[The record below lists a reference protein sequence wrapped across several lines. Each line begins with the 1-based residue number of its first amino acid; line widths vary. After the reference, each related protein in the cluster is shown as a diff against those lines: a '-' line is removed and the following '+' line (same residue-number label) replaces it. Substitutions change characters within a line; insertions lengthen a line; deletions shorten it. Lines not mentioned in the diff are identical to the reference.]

1 MLKIISPIDN
11 YNDTI
16 TYKGHTITFSN
27 CVIKN
32 KLNLNYEKIHRNIEI
47 ENCEFITDE
56 CSICSSMKNVIITN
70 NSIVVNSSQGK
81 EFSIDNISIVSK
93 NAASIICKNH
103 KRLRIDRKLN
113 LKINTVYYGI
123 IVLDDSELRIIGNGE
138 VIIDSYDGIRCERF
152 SKLLIL
158 TYPNSLTI
166 LNSIVNSRII
176 RCMPHSEFRFVNYSF
191 VGFKLT
197 NEIHVNANSKFLVI
211 TNNEFCFKGVI
222 ESGQETLMKNDGN
235 FQFQSSNDSS
245 MIDVNKLV
253 LNNKYINGNEF
264 VEDLTKIL
272 INDLGKE
279 FDLIFNPEFPINF
292 DKMFDVLPSKN
303 KLKDH

>member
-32 KLNLNYEKIHRNIEI
+32 KLNLNYEKVHRNIEI

-70 NSIVVNSSQGK
+70 NSIIVNKSQGK

-103 KRLRIDRKLN
+103 KRLRISRKLN

-123 IVLDDSELRIIGNGE
+123 ILLDDSELRIVGSGE
-138 VIIDSYDGIRCERF
+138 VIIDSFDGIRCERF

-158 TYPNSLTI
+158 NYPNSLTI

-176 RCMPHSEFRFVNYSF
+176 RCMPHSEFKFVNYSF

-197 NEIHVNANSKFLVI
+197 NEICVSNNSKFLVI

-222 ESGQETLMKNDGN
+222 EPGEKTLMKNDGN

-279 FDLIFNPEFPINF
+279 FDLIFNPKFPINF

>member
-1 MLKIISPIDN
+1 MLKIISPINN

-16 TYKGHTITFSN
+16 KYKDHSITFVN

-32 KLNLNYEKIHRNIEI
+32 KLNLNYEKVHENIEI
-47 ENCEFITDE
+47 TNCEFITDE

-70 NSIVVNSSQGK
+70 NSIVVNGSQRK
-81 EFSIDNISIVSK
+81 EFSIDNISIVSEK
-93 NAASIICKNH
+93 AASIICKKH

-123 IVLDDSELRIIGNGE
+123 IVLDDSELRIVGSGE
-138 VIIDSYDGIRCERF
+138 VIINSFDGIRCEKF

-166 LNSIVNSRII
+166 INSIVNSRII
-176 RCMPHSEFRFVNYSF
+176 RCMPYSEFKFVNYSF
-191 VGFKLT
+191 SGFKLT
-197 NEIHVNANSKFLVI
+197 NEICVNKNSKFLIV

-222 ESGQETLMKNDGN
+222 EPGEKTLMKNDGN
-235 FQFQSSNDSS
+235 FQFQSNNDSS
-245 MIDVNKLV
+245 MIDVNKLII
-253 LNNKYINGNEF
+253 NNKYIDGREF

-272 INDLGKE
+272 INDLGEE
-279 FDLIFNPEFPINF
+279 FDLIFNPEFPRNF
-292 DKMFDVLPSKN
+292 NEMLDVLPSKN
-303 KLKDH
+303 KLKGH